1 MTLPK
6 IVTLDIETAPLEA
19 YVWGLFDQN
28 VGLNQ
33 IKTEWAI
40 LSFAAK
46 WLGDEEVIYEDTFR
60 QRNKLDDR
68 RLLKK
73 LWKILDEADIVIAQN
88 GKKFDLR
95 KINARFLLAGLPP
108 YSPVKVIDTML
119 EARRHF
125 ALTSN
130 RLEWLSTY
138 LSTTK
143 KRKHEEFPGFEL
155 WKEYLK
161 GNPRAAEVM
170 RLYNADDVISTEE
183 VYLRIR
189 PWLQGQPNFGAYG
202 DQEEGEV
209 CPNCGGN
216 HVIRKGER
224 TTQVGV
230 YARYR
235 CVDCGSWS
243 RGRVMLNSKAHRK
256 TILVN

>member
-1 MTLPK
+1 MR
-6 IVTLDIETAPLEA
+6 IVTIDIETSPLES
-19 YVWGLFDQN
+19 YTWGLFDQN

-46 WLGDEEVIYEDTFR
+46 WLGDENVIYEDTFH

-68 RLLKK
+68 KLLKR

-88 GKKFDLR
+88 GKKFDIR

-108 YSPVKVIDTML
+108 YSPIKVIDTML
-119 EARRHF
+119 EARKNF

-138 LSTTK
+138 LASTQ

-155 WKEYLK
+155 WREYLR

-170 RLYNADDVISTEE
+170 KLYNIDDVISTEE
-183 VYLRIR
+183 VYMRIR
-189 PWLQGQPNFGAYG
+189 PWITGHPNMGAY
-202 DQEEGEV
+202 DDEDGEIEK
-209 CPNCGGN
+209 CPNCGGY
-216 HVIRKGER
+216 HVVRKGTR

-235 CVDCGSWS
+235 CSDCGAWS

>member
-1 MTLPK
+1 MTQLK
-6 IVTLDIETAPLEA
+6 IVTIDIETSPLEA
-19 YVWGLFDQN
+19 YTWGLFDQN
-28 VGLNQ
+28 IGLNQ

-46 WLGDEEVIYEDTFR
+46 WLGEEEVIYRDTFG
-60 QRNKLDDR
+60 QRNRLDDR
-68 RLLKK
+68 RLLKS

-88 GKKFDLR
+88 GKKFDIR

-108 YSPVKVIDTML
+108 YSPIKIIDTML
-119 EARRHF
+119 EARKNF

-138 LSTTK
+138 LTATQ

-155 WKEYLK
+155 WREYLR

-170 RLYNADDVISTEE
+170 RLYNIDDVVSTEE
-183 VYLRIR
+183 VYVRIR
-189 PWLQGQPNFGAYG
+189 PWITGHPNFGAYG
-202 DQEEGEV
+202 AQEQGQV
-209 CPNCGGN
+209 CPNCGGT
-216 HVIRKGER
+216 HVIRKGTR

-235 CVDCGSWS
+235 CVTCGAWS
-243 RGRVMLNSKAHRK
+243 RGRKMLNSKEQRD
-256 TILVN
+256 TLLVN